1 MDISILL
8 KDHQLYHSEL
18 QQDHFITRR
27 SGGTI
32 YGQYKQALRELFK
45 RFRGL
50 KELYYNKEKLIID
63 TEEMAELVEA
73 EENKFEIRRKNLE
86 LEKFKYDMVELNK
99 NIADTE
105 REFKRFYEQAY
116 SLKEIIGDL
125 TDEKRRQLDKDMWI
139 FKLKEMAY
147 VDFISSG
154 RLNENTIAFIHSLEK
169 EDRLVTLAE
178 VTDHDRLFSWYE
190 NKDETYEVK
199 KIEVDV
205 NKLVTS
211 NNYLLE

>member
-1 MDISILL
+1 
-8 KDHQLYHSEL
+8 
-18 QQDHFITRR
+18 
-27 SGGTI
+27 
-32 YGQYKQALRELFK
+32 
-45 RFRGL
+45 
-50 KELYYNKEKLIID
+50 
-63 TEEMAELVEA
+63 
-73 EENKFEIRRKNLE
+73 
-86 LEKFKYDMVELNK
+86 MVELNK

-116 SLKEIIGDL
+116 SLKEKIGDL
-125 TDEKRRQLDKDMWI
+125 TDEKRRQLDKEMWI